1 MPNRRVLAL
10 GVASALVIVLI
21 GLGLALASAEGT
33 RKVAA
38 NARDLHWTNAV
49 LGSAALAR
57 SANAQAVF
65 FAVDHSMGVAPE
77 QSLAQAI
84 REAEAASEV
93 LHDLVISSE
102 RPPPRIVA
110 LEEDLNRL
118 MSALESVI
126 ALVRVGDVDGALR
139 ANQGDVESAY
149 LETTELLRARRESI
163 EDRIATTE
171 GAAGRIAVV
180 TSLMVTLLV
189 PLTALVV
196 YRSIVRR
203 QLRERRAQMEAKLQ
217 AERELNIAKDE
228 FIAGLSH
235 EFRTPLTS
243 IYGFSEVLIDSGLID
258 PESSIE
264 LIKLINSESSE
275 LSRMVDDL
283 LVAARIEAGA
293 LSFKAIEMD
302 VAEAVAAVLA
312 PVLRSGVA
320 IEADVEPVNV
330 WADPLRVRQ
339 VVRNLIS
346 NAVKHGGPHIAVYG
360 RTERNEFVCSVVDDG
375 PGVPNEI
382 VGQLFER
389 FVHDGRQALLAGSV
403 GLGLNI
409 ARSLVLEMRGDLV
422 YERMRGTTW
431 FTFRLPLASNAHI
444 PALALQTG
452 AG

>member
-243 IYGFSEVLIDSGLID
+243 ISGLID

>member
-1 MPNRRVLAL
+1 
-10 GVASALVIVLI
+10 
-21 GLGLALASAEGT
+21 
-33 RKVAA
+33 
-38 NARDLHWTNAV
+38 
-49 LGSAALAR
+49 
-57 SANAQAVF
+57 
-65 FAVDHSMGVAPE
+65 
-77 QSLAQAI
+77 
-84 REAEAASEV
+84 
-93 LHDLVISSE
+93 
-102 RPPPRIVA
+102 
-110 LEEDLNRL
+110 
-118 MSALESVI
+118 
-126 ALVRVGDVDGALR
+126 
-139 ANQGDVESAY
+139 
-149 LETTELLRARRESI
+149 
-163 EDRIATTE
+163 
-171 GAAGRIAVV
+171 
-180 TSLMVTLLV
+180 
-189 PLTALVV
+189 
-196 YRSIVRR
+196 
-203 QLRERRAQMEAKLQ
+203 
-217 AERELNIAKDE
+217 
-228 FIAGLSH
+228 
-235 EFRTPLTS
+235 
-243 IYGFSEVLIDSGLID
+243 
-258 PESSIE
+258 
-264 LIKLINSESSE
+264 
-275 LSRMVDDL
+275 VDDL